1 MLDYLRFASLILSQP
16 DYLQAC
22 LKELFEDV
30 TSRKDDDTTQP
41 IENNSTLLESLL
53 QAQEDI
59 ERLNKTKVG
68 FMIDSYVGQFG
79 TPIGSTPR
87 EYGSL

>member
-1 MLDYLRFASLILSQP
+1 M
-16 DYLQAC
+16 
-22 LKELFEDV
+22 

-68 FMIDSYVGQFG
+68 FMIDSYVGQLG
-79 TPIGSTPR
+79 TPISSTPR